1 MTSMPE
7 HDHGTE
13 QSSVPKPYLV
23 STDHSLYYDD
33 LEVGQVYRSASR
45 TLTETDLSMFSMFSG
60 DWNRVHSD
68 AEYMESQG
76 GQRILHGVLGIAVVT
91 GLMDKAGWFDGSAI
105 VMTGL
110 EDWKF
115 LQPMFVADTVTM
127 EMEITERRVV
137 SAGDKGFI
145 GRLFTLYNQR
155 GEAVQKGS
163 SGLLIKLWRV

>member
-1 MTSMPE
+1 MGSTPE
-7 HDHGTE
+7 DGLETA
-13 QSSVPKPYLV
+13 QRSASGSRPVSS
-23 STDHSLYYDD
+23 DRSLYYDD
-33 LEVGQVYRSASR
+33 LEVGQIYRSASR
-45 TLTETDLSMFSMFSG
+45 TLTETDLSMFSMLSG

-115 LQPMFVADTVTM
+115 LKPIFVGDTVAM
-127 EMEITERRVV
+127 EMEITDRRLT

-145 GRLFTLYNQR
+145 GRTFTLYNQHGKALQR
-155 GEAVQKGS
+155 GS
-163 SGLLIKLWRV
+163 SGLLIKRA